1 MSSGEGQPFV
11 RPGSSTL
18 LFHWDLDLWS
28 LAFHLY
34 QKLSWFLC
42 RRKVLILSFLPQ
54 NHHPVL
60 CLPSHSLC
68 TEGDGTLLY
77 LGD

>member
-54 NHHPVL
+54 NHQYVIWIL
-60 CLPSHSLC
+60 YSSSLFP
-68 TEGDGTLLY
+68 ESRAF
-77 LGD
+77 